1 MNLFYFFKM
10 MGDLSMIFAFE
21 NSAMLVFGCNIS
33 SFLPLLVLSLSGT
46 LGYYLNQKSPKL
58 RYLAIPAMLPALY
71 HPENFVSLLG
81 VLVACLYVGLHIVLQ
96 HFELS
101 HYERVSFFQ
110 LGCKVLPLLL
120 IPRMILVTS
129 DTPAPAFFPYLLIFA
144 VSTLLLTQTLRHG
157 PEILSQRRF
166 RIMCFGALSCVLL
179 ITALFS
185 SPWFLSLVGAVLKTI
200 YLHLFAPIILLL
212 SYAVG
217 LVFCGIIALLSKLGF
232 NLQEANQMAEIFF
245 SGLQA
250 DLKHSEIPDAPQ
262 NSSFLTALGTV
273 IAILI
278 LAFLIYFFVSRLKRR
293 KGDQHD
299 SSIRETRS
307 AIDQARSFAEE
318 GSRDLI
324 EPRDSRSAVRYHYRK
339 FLRCCKRV
347 GISLSPEMNSSI
359 VEKKAR
365 EAFQPESAGWIQN
378 IRSIYIRARYSNHE
392 VSKESVQQIK
402 ADVQKIQ
409 NETSHFLKRL

>member
-1 MNLFYFFKM
+1 
-10 MGDLSMIFAFE
+10 
-21 NSAMLVFGCNIS
+21 
-33 SFLPLLVLSLSGT
+33 
-46 LGYYLNQKSPKL
+46 
-58 RYLAIPAMLPALY
+58 
-71 HPENFVSLLG
+71 
-81 VLVACLYVGLHIVLQ
+81 
-96 HFELS
+96 
-101 HYERVSFFQ
+101 
-110 LGCKVLPLLL
+110 
-120 IPRMILVTS
+120 
-129 DTPAPAFFPYLLIFA
+129 
-144 VSTLLLTQTLRHG
+144 
-157 PEILSQRRF
+157 
-166 RIMCFGALSCVLL
+166 MCFGALSCVLL

-378 IRSIYIRARYSNHE
+378 IRSIYIRARYSSHE

-409 NETSHFLKRL
+409 NETSYFLKRL